1 MSGGCW
7 NYMNDSAASEILGY
21 HIYVGYGLDSERHN
35 ENYKMVVRDNPLGDP
50 EISALVYDVFCLL
63 HSYDWAESGD
73 TDMND
78 YQKDVEIFKKRW
90 FKKARKDRIKEMI
103 DISTEKLK
111 EDLYQAFGVETEVA
125 VNYEFNDFSVST
137 RYNTHRQSILM
148 TR

>member
-21 HIYVGYGLDSERHN
+21 HIYVGYGLDSDKHEK
-35 ENYKMVVRDNPLGDP
+35 NYKQVIRDNPLGDP

-73 TDMND
+73 TDMD
-78 YQKDVEIFKKRW
+78 AYQKDVEIFKSQW

-111 EDLYQAFGVETEVA
+111 EDLYKAFGFETESSS
-125 VNYEFNDFSVST
+125 EP
-137 RYNTHRQSILM
+137 
-148 TR
+148 

>member
-1 MSGGCW
+1 MSGGRW
-7 NYMNDSAASEILGY
+7 NYTNDVLVHEILGY
-21 HIYVGYGLDSERHN
+21 YFDVGYGLDGKEHDRYLKDAIH
-35 ENYKMVVRDNPLGDP
+35 ENALADP
-50 EISALVYDVFCLL
+50 EISGLVYDIFCLL

-111 EDLYQAFGVETEVA
+111 EDLYQAFGVETESSS
-125 VNYEFNDFSVST
+125 E
-137 RYNTHRQSILM
+137 L
-148 TR
+148 

>member
-21 HIYVGYGLDSERHN
+21 HIYVGYGLDSVKHEK
-35 ENYKMVVRDNPLGDP
+35 NYKQVIRDNPLGDP

-73 TDMND
+73 TDMD
-78 YQKDVEIFKKRW
+78 AYQKDVEIFKSQW

-111 EDLYQAFGVETEVA
+111 EDLYKAFGFETESSS
-125 VNYEFNDFSVST
+125 EP
-137 RYNTHRQSILM
+137 
-148 TR
+148 

>member
-21 HIYVGYGLDSERHN
+21 HIYVGYGLDSDKN
-35 ENYKMVVRDNPLGDP
+35 EKNYKQVIRDNPMGDP

-73 TDMND
+73 TDMD
-78 YQKDVEIFKKRW
+78 AYQKDVEIFKSQW

-111 EDLYQAFGVETEVA
+111 EDLYKAFGFETESSS
-125 VNYEFNDFSVST
+125 EP
-137 RYNTHRQSILM
+137 
-148 TR
+148 

>member
-111 EDLYQAFGVETEVA
+111 EVLYQAFGFETESSS
-125 VNYEFNDFSVST
+125 EP
-137 RYNTHRQSILM
+137 
-148 TR
+148 

>member
-21 HIYVGYGLDSERHN
+21 HINVGYGLDSDKHEKN
-35 ENYKMVVRDNPLGDP
+35 SKQVIRDNPLGDP

-73 TDMND
+73 TDMD
-78 YQKDVEIFKKRW
+78 AYQKDVEIFKSQW

-111 EDLYQAFGVETEVA
+111 EDLYKAFGFETESSS
-125 VNYEFNDFSVST
+125 EP
-137 RYNTHRQSILM
+137 
-148 TR
+148 

>member
-21 HIYVGYGLDSERHN
+21 HIYVGYGLDSDKHEK
-35 ENYKMVVRDNPLGDP
+35 NYKQVIRDNPLGDP

-73 TDMND
+73 TDMD
-78 YQKDVEIFKKRW
+78 AYQKDVEIFKSQW

-111 EDLYQAFGVETEVA
+111 EDLYKDLKQKAA
-125 VNYEFNDFSVST
+125 VNHEFNDFSAST
-137 RYNTHRQSILM
+137 RYNIHRQSILM